1 MANILKRKV
10 TRRGLLK
17 AGALLTAS
25 PIIARVAGPSAV
37 HAAAKPPTKVL
48 GFLTYADVAKAEQE
62 GGVAYYGHDSEQA
75 IATLLG
81 AFRKDFPKIK
91 TSYVRL
97 QTGALYAKLLSE
109 RSAGTY
115 QVDILDLSD
124 VAPAMDFQKRGG
136 YMQYTSPEAAA
147 YKPEYLSN
155 PAGYYFWAGVTF
167 AGIGYNTTRLKAEDA
182 PKNWKDILNPKY
194 AGVISAKLSTS
205 GTQDMQWYM
214 LRKLYGNDF
223 WKEFAKLKPHG
234 FDSRSQLFDRLA
246 KGEDEVCA
254 LAEYAGHVFYK
265 DKGANIEFVAPPD
278 GLPATPVV
286 VGIVDKAP
294 HPEAAKL
301 FLDWGMSRRGQT
313 VWQDEKILLYPS
325 LRSDATP
332 LPTGKRLQDFK
343 LLFPS
348 DWADYNAAQNEFVK
362 EWNGIMGL

>member
-1 MANILKRKV
+1 MLDFTKRQV

-17 AGALLTAS
+17 AGALL
-25 PIIARVAGPSAV
+25 
-37 HAAAKPPTKVL
+37 AAAPVVAAARSRPARAATKPPTKVL
-48 GFLTYADVAKAEQE
+48 DFLTHADVAKAEQE
-62 GGVAYYGHDSEQA
+62 GGLVYYGHDSEQA
-75 IATLLG
+75 IGVLLG

-97 QTGALYAKLLSE
+97 QTGALYNKLLSE

-124 VAPAMDFQKRGG
+124 MAPAMDFQKRGG
-136 YMQYTSPEAAA
+136 YTQYISPEATA
-147 YKPEYLSN
+147 YKSEYLSN
-155 PAGYYFWAGVTF
+155 PAGSFFWAGVTF
-167 AGIGYNTTRLKAEDA
+167 AGIAYNTTRLKAEEA

-194 AGVISAKLSTS
+194 AGVTSAKLSTS
-205 GTQDMQWYM
+205 GMQDMQWYM
-214 LRKLYGNDF
+214 LRKLYGDGF

-246 KGEDEVCA
+246 KGDDAVCA
-254 LAEYAGHVFYK
+254 LAEYAGYVFYK

-278 GLPATPVV
+278 GLPATPIL

-301 FLDWGMSRRGQT
+301 FLDWGMAKRGQN
-313 VWQDEKILLYPS
+313 VWQNEKILLYPS
-325 LRSDATP
+325 LRSDAPP
-332 LPTGKRLQDFK
+332 LTTGKQLRDFK
-343 LLFPS
+343 LLSPS
-348 DWADYNAAQNEFVK
+348 DWADYDAAQSLFVK